1 MMMNAYEEEKDGG
14 VTGAVAA
21 VEAWDASVFRI
32 VGPTRAVCWVGP
44 RVEGGG
50 SGGVVEVEVVG
61 GSSSKASFSFLDM
74 ALGAHALAPRPVRL
88 SAPFLWNPEGGV
100 FQVGGLKPFRS
111 SMDINE

>member
-1 MMMNAYEEEKDGG
+1 
-14 VTGAVAA
+14 
-21 VEAWDASVFRI
+21 
-32 VGPTRAVCWVGP
+32 
-44 RVEGGG
+44 
-50 SGGVVEVEVVG
+50 VVG